1 MHKLISRTHNYN
13 GINLLDKA
21 LIEYLI
27 DKREKKHE
35 QADKSN
41 CV

>member
-1 MHKLISRTHNYN
+1 MSVGHNRTTHNYN

-27 DKREKKHE
+27 DKWRKKE
-35 QADKSN
+35 QQPDKR
-41 CV
+41 